1 MQPLPDIPPVEEYFA
16 HTWDLLMKK
25 SLLFCLLIFFAIP
38 SLAHTEEPMDVLE
51 KTVALGIALLQD
63 PQYQVASKK
72 GEQQEL
78 LCHTAGRVFD
88 FREFSRRVLA
98 SKWRS
103 FSPEQR
109 KEFVE
114 VFAEFLCK
122 YYITRLQERYKDE
135 KVVYL
140 SQHLVGNRIAL
151 VRVNVLWKGVEVPVE
166 VRMLKRNSTWKVYD
180 IIVLGISGVKNYRAQ
195 FQALFQNH
203 TPSQVIGRIR
213 DRIKQEERRG

>member
-1 MQPLPDIPPVEEYFA
+1 MRYALYYIR
-16 HTWDLLMKK
+16 DLLMKK
-25 SLLFCLLIFFAIP
+25 SLLLSLLLIFAIP
-38 SLAHTEEPMDVLE
+38 SLARSEEPVDVLE
-51 KTVALGIALLQD
+51 KTVALGIALLKD

-78 LCHTAGRVFD
+78 LCDTAGRVFD

-103 FSPEQR
+103 FTPEQR
-109 KEFVE
+109 NEFVE

-135 KVVYL
+135 EVAYL
-140 SQHLVGNRIAL
+140 NQHLVGNRIAL

-213 DRIKQEERRG
+213 DRIKEEERKG

>member
-1 MQPLPDIPPVEEYFA
+1 MNKN
-16 HTWDLLMKK
+16 LL
-25 SLLFCLLIFFAIP
+25 LCLLILLAIP
-38 SLAHTEEPMDVLE
+38 SLAQAQKPIDMLE
-51 KTVALGIALLQD
+51 KTVKRGIALLKD

-72 GEQQEL
+72 KEQQEL
-78 LCHTAGRVFD
+78 LCDTAAQVFD

-98 SKWRS
+98 SEWRN
-103 FSPEQR
+103 FTREQR

-122 YYITRLQERYKDE
+122 YYISRLQERYKDE
-135 KVVYL
+135 EVVYL

-180 IIVLGISGVKNYRAQ
+180 LVILGISGVKNYRAQ

-203 TPSQVIGRIR
+203 TPSQVIGKIR
-213 DRIKQEERRG
+213 QRIKQEERKG

>member
-1 MQPLPDIPPVEEYFA
+1 MPFSYALCYIR
-16 HTWDLLMKK
+16 DLLMKK
-25 SLLFCLLIFFAIP
+25 SLLLSLLILFAIP
-38 SLAHTEEPMDVLE
+38 SLAHSEEPMDVLE
-51 KTVALGIALLQD
+51 KTVTLGIAILKD

-78 LCHTAGRVFD
+78 LCDTAGQVFD

-98 SKWRS
+98 SAWRN
-103 FSPEQR
+103 FTREQR

-114 VFAEFLCK
+114 VFAQFLCK
-122 YYITRLQERYKDE
+122 YYISRLQERYKDE
-135 KVVYL
+135 EVVYL

-180 IIVLGISGVKNYRAQ
+180 LVILGISGVKNYRAQ

-203 TPSQVIGRIR
+203 TPAQVIGKIR
-213 DRIKQEERRG
+213 HRIKEDEREG

>member
-1 MQPLPDIPPVEEYFA
+1 
-16 HTWDLLMKK
+16 MKK
-25 SLLFCLLIFFAIP
+25 SILPYLLILFAIP
-38 SLAHTEEPMDVLE
+38 SLAYCEEPMDVLE
-51 KTVALGIALLQD
+51 KTVNLGIALLQD
-63 PQYQVASKK
+63 PHYQVASKK

-78 LCHTAGRVFD
+78 LCDTAGQVFD

-103 FSPEQR
+103 FTPEQR

-135 KVVYL
+135 KVTYL

-151 VRVNVLWKGVEVPVE
+151 VRVNVLWKEVEVPVE

-195 FQALFQNH
+195 FQALFRND

-213 DRIKQEERRG
+213 DRINEEERKG

>member
-1 MQPLPDIPPVEEYFA
+1 MPFSYALCYIR
-16 HTWDLLMKK
+16 DLLMKK
-25 SLLFCLLIFFAIP
+25 SLLLSLLILFAIP
-38 SLAHTEEPMDVLE
+38 SLAHSEEPMDVLE
-51 KTVALGIALLQD
+51 KTVTLGIAILKD

-78 LCHTAGRVFD
+78 LCDTAGQVFD

-98 SKWRS
+98 SAWRN
-103 FSPEQR
+103 FTREQR

-114 VFAEFLCK
+114 VFAQFLCK
-122 YYITRLQERYKDE
+122 HYITRLQERYKDE
-135 KVVYL
+135 KVLYL

-180 IIVLGISGVKNYRAQ
+180 LVILGISGVKNYRAQ

-203 TPSQVIGRIR
+203 TPAQVIGKIR
-213 DRIKQEERRG
+213 HRIKEDEREG

>member
-1 MQPLPDIPPVEEYFA
+1 
-16 HTWDLLMKK
+16 MKK
-25 SLLFCLLIFFAIP
+25 SFLLCLLILFATP
-38 SLAHTEEPMDVLE
+38 SLAHSEEPIDVLE
-51 KTVALGIALLQD
+51 KAVTLGIALLKD
-63 PQYQVASKK
+63 PQYQVPTKK

-78 LCHTAGRVFD
+78 LCDTAGRVFD
-88 FREFSRRVLA
+88 FSEFSRRVLA

-103 FSPEQR
+103 FTPEQR

-140 SQHLVGNRIAL
+140 SQHQVGNRIAL
-151 VRVNVLWKGVEVPVE
+151 VRVNVIWKGVEVPVE
-166 VRMLKRNSTWKVYD
+166 VRMLKRNSAWKVYD
-180 IIVLGISGVKNYRAQ
+180 IIILGISGVKNYRAQ

-203 TPSQVIGRIR
+203 TPSQVIGKIR
-213 DRIKQEERRG
+213 DRIKEEERKG

>member
-1 MQPLPDIPPVEEYFA
+1 
-16 HTWDLLMKK
+16 MKK
-25 SLLFCLLIFFAIP
+25 SLLPCLLILFAIP

-51 KTVALGIALLQD
+51 KTVSLGIALLKD

-72 GEQQEL
+72 GQQQEL
-78 LCHTAGRVFD
+78 LCDTAGQVFD
-88 FREFSRRVLA
+88 FREFSRRVLS
-98 SKWRS
+98 SKWRT
-103 FSPEQR
+103 FTPEQR
-109 KEFVE
+109 EEFVE

-135 KVVYL
+135 KVIYL

-151 VRVNVLWKGVEVPVE
+151 VRVNVLWKGAEVPVE

-195 FQALFQNH
+195 FHTLFRND
-203 TPSQVIGRIR
+203 TPSQVIGRII
-213 DRIKQEERRG
+213 DRIKEEERRG

>member
-1 MQPLPDIPPVEEYFA
+1 MKIR
-16 HTWDLLMKK
+16 LL
-25 SLLFCLLIFFAIP
+25 LCLLILFAIP
-38 SLAHTEEPMDVLE
+38 SLAHSEEPIDVLG
-51 KTVALGIALLQD
+51 KTVTLGIALLQD

-72 GEQQEL
+72 EEQREL
-78 LCHTAGRVFD
+78 LCDTAGRVFD

-103 FSPEQR
+103 FTPEQR

-140 SQHLVGNRIAL
+140 SQHLVDKRIAL
-151 VRVNVLWKGVEVPVE
+151 VRVNVLLTGMEVPVE

-203 TPSQVIGRIR
+203 TPSQVIKRIR
-213 DRIKQEERRG
+213 ERIKEEERKG